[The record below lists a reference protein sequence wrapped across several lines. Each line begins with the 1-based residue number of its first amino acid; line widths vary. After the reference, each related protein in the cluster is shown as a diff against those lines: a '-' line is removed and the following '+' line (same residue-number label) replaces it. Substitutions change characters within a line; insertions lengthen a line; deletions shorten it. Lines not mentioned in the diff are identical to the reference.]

1 MASRFPR
8 AIIFDL
14 DGTLVDSAPDI
25 ARALNAG
32 FGPLGVPTYDAASA
46 KALIGGGARAAID
59 KAVAN
64 AGIDPGSFDQ
74 VEAYQRFMRAYAE
87 ASAEGKGLYDGAHEA
102 LGELRSR
109 GVPLALC
116 TNKAHDIALIAIE
129 ALGIAHYF
137 DAVLG
142 ARDGQ
147 PKKPDPRSLELAL
160 APLPMPVPVT
170 DAVMIGD
177 SHADIGAA
185 KAAGCPSIAMSY
197 GYAKGPVH
205 ELGADVV
212 VDRLVDLP
220 GAIARLWAGRG

>member
-1 MASRFPR
+1 MSSSFPR

-32 FGPLGVPTYDAASA
+32 FGPLGVPSYDAASA

-87 ASAEGKGLYDGAHEA
+87 ASAEGKGLYEGAHETLSDLKA
-102 LGELRSR
+102 R

-147 PKKPDPRSLELAL
+147 PKKPDPKCLELAL
-160 APLPMPVPVT
+160 APLPATVAQ
-170 DAVMIGD
+170 AVMIGD

-205 ELGADVV
+205 ELGADLV
-212 VDRLVDLP
+212 VDRLTDLP
-220 GAIARLWAGRG
+220 AAIARLWSSRG

>member
-1 MASRFPR
+1 MTSRFPR

-32 FGPLGVPTYDAASA
+32 FGPLGVPSYDAASA

-74 VEAYQRFMRAYAE
+74 VEAFQRFMRVYAE
-87 ASAEGKGLYDGAHEA
+87 ASAEGKGLYDGAHETLA
-102 LGELRSR
+102 ELKGR

-129 ALGIAHYF
+129 ALGIGHYF
-137 DAVLG
+137 GSVIG

-160 APLPMPVPVT
+160 LPFPVVVT

-205 ELGADVV
+205 ELGADLV
-212 VDRLVDLP
+212 VDRLIDLP
-220 GAIARLWAGRG
+220 AAIEQLWASRR

>member
-1 MASRFPR
+1 MATGWPR

-32 FGPLGVPTYDAASA
+32 FGPLGVPAYDAASA

-59 KAVAN
+59 RAVAN

-102 LGELRSR
+102 LSRLKSR
-109 GVPLALC
+109 GIPLALC
-116 TNKAHDIALIAIE
+116 TNKSHEIALIAIK
-129 ALGIAHYF
+129 ALGIAAYF
-137 DAVLG
+137 GSVLG
-142 ARDGQ
+142 VRDGQ
-147 PKKPDPRSLELAL
+147 PKKPDPRMLEAAI
-160 APLPMPVPVT
+160 APFKVSVT
-170 DAVMIGD
+170 DVVMIGD

-185 KAAGCPSIAMSY
+185 KAAGCASIAMRY
-197 GYAKGPVH
+197 GYAKGPVAD
-205 ELGADVV
+205 LGADVIA
-212 VDRLVDLP
+212 DRLVDLP
-220 GAIARLWAGRG
+220 EAIERLWVARR

>member
-1 MASRFPR
+1 MATGWPR

-32 FGPLGVPTYDAASA
+32 FGPLGVPMYDAASA

-59 KAVAN
+59 RAVAN

-74 VEAYQRFMRAYAE
+74 AEAYKRFMQAYAE
-87 ASAEGKGLYDGAHEA
+87 ASAEGKGLYDGAHET
-102 LGELRSR
+102 LGHLKAR

-116 TNKAHDIALIAIE
+116 TNKSHEIALIALR
-129 ALGIAHYF
+129 ALGIDGYF
-137 DAVLG
+137 GSILG
-142 ARDGQ
+142 VRDGH
-147 PKKPDPRSLELAL
+147 PKKPDPRMLEAAI
-160 APLPMPVPVT
+160 APFAVGVT
-170 DAVMIGD
+170 DVVMIGD

-185 KAAGCPSIAMSY
+185 KAAGCLSIAMSY
-197 GYAKGPVH
+197 GYAKGPVAD
-205 ELGADVV
+205 LGADLI

-220 GAIARLWAGRG
+220 LAIERLWAGRM